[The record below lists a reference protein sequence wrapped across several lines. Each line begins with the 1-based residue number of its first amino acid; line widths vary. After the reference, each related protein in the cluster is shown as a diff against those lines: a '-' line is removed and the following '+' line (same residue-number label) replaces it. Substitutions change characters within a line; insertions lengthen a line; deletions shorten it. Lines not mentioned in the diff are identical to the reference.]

1 MARIQRR
8 GDWRSEVNVAKAHHQ
23 IARIEHRALYFV
35 EIRQVVDAADE
46 LQIARA
52 PRRVLAHGG
61 HVFLDGQLARRVVP
75 GQRQMDDARGHLQV
89 FGGAHGV
96 PFAGDDAEQVGQWQ
110 LFGLI
115 VDLQ

>member
-1 MARIQRR
+1 MARVER
-8 GDWRSEVNVAKAHHQ
+8 GGDRCAEVDVAQAHHQ
-23 IARIEHRALYFV
+23 VTGVEHRALHFIEV
-35 EIRQVVDAADE
+35 RQVVDAADE
-46 LQIARA
+46 LQVARA
-52 PRRVLAHGG
+52 PRRVLAHRG